1 MRDFHLPGRSVAH
14 GLRGAAATSH
24 QQATLT
30 AIETL
35 RHGGNAIDAA
45 IAAVALLGVIEPQNV
60 GIGGDTFAL
69 IWSAADRRLYGIN
82 GSGWAPAG
90 LSAEWLLGQGIDG
103 ISADMVHS
111 VTVPGALRTWETLL
125 VRFGTK
131 PLGSLLEPA
140 IEAAEEGF
148 IVAERIASDWAS
160 AGHRLGRHA
169 ASRTQF
175 LSEGAAPRSGAR
187 LRLPKLAQTL
197 RVVAR
202 DGADAFYD
210 GELTDRMVAS
220 LAAAGGRHARADF
233 AEWRPQFVEPVR
245 IDYRGV
251 EVWQIP
257 PNGQGIIA
265 SIMLN
270 VLKGFGHAGLDPAGA
285 DRFHLQ
291 IEAYKLAA
299 AARDAFIAD
308 PAHVAVPVAELLS
321 ERYAEALRGR
331 IDMKHAMAE
340 PVAEPIGPNDTI
352 YLATADAEG
361 NMVSLISSL
370 SASFGSAIACGETGV
385 LFQNR
390 GSNFRVLPGHPNTVA
405 PRKRSLHTII
415 PGFATRNGAPWL
427 AFGVMHGFYQ
437 PVGQTQVLQ
446 NIVDFGLDVQQAI
459 DMPRG
464 LRTPLGFEAERG
476 FSNAT
481 LAGLVA
487 RGHPVRMADTAWGG
501 AQAILREDGA
511 WHAGS
516 EPRKDGCALAY

>member
-14 GLRGAAATSH
+14 GLHGAAATSH

-35 RHGGNAIDAA
+35 RTGGNAVDAA

-69 IWSAADRRLYGIN
+69 IWSARDRRLYGIN

-90 LSAEWLLGQGIDG
+90 LSTDWLLAQGINS
-103 ISADMVHS
+103 IPADMVHS

-125 VRFGTK
+125 ARCGTK
-131 PLGSLLEPA
+131 SLGSMLEPA
-140 IEAAEEGF
+140 IEAADQGF
-148 IVAERIASDWAS
+148 VVAERIASDWAG
-160 AGHRLGRHA
+160 AVRRLSRHDA
-169 ASRTQF
+169 TRTQF
-175 LSEGAAPRSGAR
+175 LVEGAAPKTGAR

-197 RVVAR
+197 RTVAKN
-202 DGADAFYD
+202 GADVFYD
-210 GELTDRMVAS
+210 SDLTDRMVAS
-220 LAAAGGRHARADF
+220 LDAAGGRHARADF
-233 AEWRPQFVEPVR
+233 AEWRPQFVEPVS

-251 EVWQIP
+251 DVWQIP
-257 PNGQGIIA
+257 PNGQGIIT

-270 VLKGFGHAGLDPAGA
+270 ILKGFDHSRLEPVGP

-299 AARDAFIAD
+299 AARDAYIAD
-308 PAHVAVPVAELLS
+308 PDHVAVPVAELLS
-321 ERYAEALRGR
+321 ERYAEALRAR
-331 IDMKHAMAE
+331 IDMKRAADD
-340 PVAEPIGPNDTI
+340 PVVEPIGPNDTI
-352 YLATADAEG
+352 YLTTADAEG

-370 SASFGSAIACGETGV
+370 SAAFGSAIACGETGV

-415 PGFATRNGAPWL
+415 PGFATRGGEPWL
-427 AFGVMHGFYQ
+427 SFGVMHGFYQ
-437 PVGQTQVLQ
+437 PVGQTQVFQ
-446 NIVDFGLDVQQAI
+446 NIVDFGLDVQEAI

-464 LRTPLGFEAERG
+464 LRTPQGFEAERG
-476 FSNAT
+476 FPNAT
-481 LAGLVA
+481 LAGLIA
-487 RGHPVRMADTAWGG
+487 RGHPVRMADMAWGG